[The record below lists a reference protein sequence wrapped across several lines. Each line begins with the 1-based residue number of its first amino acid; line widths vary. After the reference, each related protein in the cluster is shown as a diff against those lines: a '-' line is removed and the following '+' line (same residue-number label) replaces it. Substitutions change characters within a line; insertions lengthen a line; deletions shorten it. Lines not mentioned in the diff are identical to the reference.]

1 MDNQKTKRPLKPRGG
16 KRTPFYWWRRFP
28 SHRYLSTKASIRD
41 RIANGDFDYPELFQH
56 ARWELEWMEEDQQA
70 YVKAYTGTGDP
81 RTHDE
86 YADIE
91 RRYRKRWRLL
101 QEDAVEVEAKRL
113 IALVDA
119 IHQVLG
125 VDKDEIRDRMSTWDG
140 TIDELYTQ
148 LRKEYY

>member
-1 MDNQKTKRPLKPRGG
+1 MGNQKTKRPQRPKGG

-28 SHRYLSTKASIRD
+28 SHRYLSHRASIRD
-41 RIANGDFDYPELFQH
+41 RIANGDFDYPKLFQY
-56 ARWELEWMEEDQQA
+56 AQWELEWMEEDQRA
-70 YVKAYTGTGDP
+70 YVTTYTGTGDA

-101 QEDAVEVEAKRL
+101 MEDAVEVEAKRL

-125 VDKDEIRDRMSTWDG
+125 VDKDEIKQRMVTYAG

-148 LRKEYY
+148 LRAEYY